1 MRTAE
6 AVLYYW
12 SIDGHMG
19 EDDQIPLFEIDW
31 AQEDLD
37 YVTESITRG
46 GYWADGPFVS
56 EFESRIAAYLGVE
69 EAVVVNSGTSAL
81 VCALEAH
88 GIGPGDEVIV
98 PSFTFIAT
106 ANAVELVGAQPV
118 FADIERD
125 TYGLDPEAVQDQV
138 TPDTAAVIPVHL
150 YGGACRIGE
159 LTTVAEEY
167 DIAVIEDA
175 AEAMGART
183 DEGMLGT
190 IGDAGVLSFCQN
202 KIISTGE
209 GGAVVTDDPA
219 VAARARRFRSHGR
232 AAEDYFYS
240 GESGQ
245 YVDVG
250 GNLRLSDL
258 SAGLG
263 CAQIERIEELVGG
276 RRRAAD
282 AYTEQFEQV
291 PHAEP
296 DTVDVG
302 RHVYQLYTVTFDE
315 CVDRATVV
323 ATLEEHGI
331 SAKPYWDTP
340 VHLTTRYREA
350 YGYEPGHL
358 PVTEDVAERV
368 LSLPIHPNITT
379 EEIDRVVTA
388 VRAGVERS
396 LSESEQT
403 GRLK

>member
-1 MRTAE
+1 
-6 AVLYYW
+6 
-12 SIDGHMG
+12 MG
-19 EDDQIPLFEIDW
+19 EGEQIPLFEIDW
-31 AQEDLD
+31 AQRDLD

-46 GYWADGPFVS
+46 GYWAEGPFVT
-56 EFESRIAAYLGVE
+56 EFESRIEEYMNVE

-88 GIGPGDEVIV
+88 GVGPGDEVIV

-106 ANAVELVGAQPV
+106 ANAVELVGAHPV

-125 TYGLDPEAVQDQV
+125 TYGLDPESVREQI
-138 TPDTAAVIPVHL
+138 TPDTAAVVPVHL
-150 YGGACRIGE
+150 YGRACQIDE
-159 LTTVAEEY
+159 ITAIAEEY
-167 DIAVIEDA
+167 DITVIEDA

-183 DEGMLGT
+183 DEQMLGT
-190 IGDAGVLSFCQN
+190 IGDTGALSFCQN

-209 GGAVVTDDPA
+209 GGAIVTDDPA

-245 YVDVG
+245 YVGVG

-263 CAQIERIEELVGG
+263 CAQIERIEELVRG

-282 AYTEQFEQV
+282 VYTEQFENV
-291 PHAEP
+291 PHVEP
-296 DTVDVG
+296 ETVDVG
-302 RHVYQLYTVTFDE
+302 RHVYQLYTVTFDD
-315 CVDRATVV
+315 CVDRSTVV
-323 ATLEEHGI
+323 ATLEERGI

-340 VHLTTRYREA
+340 VHLTTWYRETYDYA
-350 YGYEPGHL
+350 PGYL
-358 PVTEDVAERV
+358 PVTEDVAGRV
-368 LSLPIHPNITT
+368 VSLPMHPNLTD

-388 VRAGVERS
+388 VRAGVDRS
-396 LSESEQT
+396 LSGSEQPE
-403 GRLK
+403 GHR